1 MKYNYLF
8 SISNEK
14 DVRNSIY
21 SIRIQN
27 KFIIDENFV
36 GSDDNLKNKIN
47 EISNRDSSLILNEE
61 YKQKM
66 PNMNNASQISSNLNM
81 ELPSLLKQE
90 KNTKINDNL
99 KKYIEDGNRKNEN
112 NKKKEENLNNIRTIN
127 ISFYEYIFMSFFKKK
142 KSKEY
147 SLFETF
153 KHFLKSKSSI
163 DTILKSVLGID
174 LLKKLIFNK
183 EDQEI
188 IEKIEFFNQNI

>member
-1 MKYNYLF
+1 LKYNYLF